1 MACITVSVSSPFP
14 QDTTIFHDALR
25 NWQLRNRDSR
35 NWEQL
40 SQAEQSAIMR
50 DAQSLK
56 VNGSKPLTIEAVL
69 EGSRRSLDRF
79 SFRRTI
85 MRTLAIVAL
94 AALVATTALA
104 QNQAPSMTVFGL
116 ELGAPFT
123 VPECSLLKLGRKDY
137 IYAENDKTVCYE
149 LNFVHSKTDPR
160 STMPVTDGS
169 VKLRFPLDQ
178 AVIGTS
184 MSAGIVK
191 GNLEAIDIGTLGIS
205 DQDVILNVLEKKY
218 GTPPSLTAGSV
229 QNAMGAQFST
239 ILAVWHFSEPDLTIV
254 YKSVDQR
261 IDRGSISI
269 QTRASI
275 MSRASNLREPKL

>member
-1 MACITVSVSSPFP
+1 MASQSVNP
-14 QDTTIFHDALR
+14 QDTQFLHAALH
-25 NWQLRNRDSR
+25 NWQERNHTARTF
-35 NWEQL
+35 L
-40 SQAEQSAIMR
+40 ALLPAEQSEILG

-56 VNGSKPLTIEAVL
+56 MNEGNPLTIDEVL
-69 EGSRRSLDRF
+69 DGSRRSADRF
-79 SFRRTI
+79 RFRRTI
-85 MRTLAIVAL
+85 MRTLAIVTFVAV
-94 AALVATTALA
+94 VATTAFA
-104 QNQAPSMTVFGL
+104 QSKAAPSMTVFGL

-149 LNFVHSKTDPR
+149 LNFVRSKSDPR
-160 STMPVTDGS
+160 SMPVTDGS
-169 VKLRFPLDQ
+169 VKLRFPMDQ
-178 AVIGTS
+178 AVIGIS

-205 DQDVILNVLEKKY
+205 DQDAVLGALEKKY

-229 QNAMGAQFST
+229 QNAMGAQFPT
-239 ILAVWHFSEPDLTIV
+239 ILAVWHFNEPDLTIV

-269 QTRASI
+269 QTRAAI
-275 MSRASNLREPKL
+275 MSGASNLPEPKL